1 MKSKRALERDVYQR
15 LGTLPVNAIKAVMV
29 AAVIEAIAKRGAR
42 DTAAKILQHLLVEH
56 AIAAFAEMGIDS
68 ATDDARRCWRWVD
81 GRETFTKGDLTY
93 AMRHTQMKAREIDD
107 ALRVLSARN
116 QRRAGA
122 QPSEYRKD
130 RQF

>member
-68 ATDDARRCWRWVD
+68 ATDDARRCWR
-81 GRETFTKGDLTY
+81 GLMGERP
-93 AMRHTQMKAREIDD
+93 
-107 ALRVLSARN
+107 SP
-116 QRRAGA
+116 RAT
-122 QPSEYRKD
+122 
-130 RQF
+130 